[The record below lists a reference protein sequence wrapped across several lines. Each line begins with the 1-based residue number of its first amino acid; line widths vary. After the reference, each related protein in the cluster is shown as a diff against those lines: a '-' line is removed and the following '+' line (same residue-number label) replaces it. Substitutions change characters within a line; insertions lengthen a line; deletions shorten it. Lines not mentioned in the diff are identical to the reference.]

1 MSEDFNEKGKD
12 FVQSLD
18 RGLSIFKVFGEQTPK
33 LTLTEVAEL
42 TGFTRATAR
51 RFLLTLELLNYVG
64 RSGRYFYLRPRV
76 LELGYAYLSSF
87 NLVSIAQGH
96 LEELA
101 DELRESCSASVLEG
115 SNVIYVCRAASKRI
129 MTINLAV
136 GTQLPAYATS
146 MGRVLLASLSEPE
159 LKKYFENAEIEKL
172 TSKTVT
178 DEKELRKLISQV
190 KSQGY
195 SVVSEELED
204 GVQSVSVPIR
214 GKDGLVI
221 AAANVSAHSSRVSE
235 SQLLEIF
242 LPKLKECVKEIERDI
257 SLTN

>member
-1 MSEDFNEKGKD
+1 MTDDFIEKGKD

-18 RGLSIFKVFGEQTPK
+18 RGLSIFKVFGEQTPR

-64 RSGRYFYLRPRV
+64 RSGRYFYLKPRV
-76 LELGYAYLSSF
+76 LELGYSYLSSF
-87 NLVSIAQGH
+87 NFVSIAQGH

-101 DELRESCSASVLEG
+101 DELRESSSASVLEG
-115 SNVIYVCRAASKRI
+115 ENVIYVCRAASKRI

-146 MGRVLLASLSEPE
+146 MGRVLLASLSESG
-159 LKKYFENAEIEKL
+159 LRKYFEIAHIEKL

-178 DEKELRKLISQV
+178 DQKELRTIIAQV
-190 KSQGY
+190 KKQGF
-195 SVVSEELED
+195 SIVCEELED

-214 GKDGLVI
+214 GKDGQVI

-235 SQLLEIF
+235 VKLQEEF
-242 LPKLKECVKEIERDI
+242 LPRLLKCVAEIERDLT
-257 SLTN
+257 LTN